1 MSSRSSN
8 SFPSPPPF
16 LHFRPTNSY
25 ALPFYL
31 LENEADV
38 GGRLSSRSDS
48 IQFRQSAD
56 KIRSGEKYG
65 GPRFRFYVG
74 SHQRREAR
82 AFMPRLQRA
91 RRLHSVCERE
101 REGERKEVLEGRG
114 GKESQFM
121 SRRAALF
128 ARSADDIYAN
138 RDVGA
143 RGRNAVRNVATAS
156 TGRVMLC
163 KSRLVYESSLP
174 RANPPPSGKRS
185 RRNVFRRKIMRLPF
199 PRTLRSSRPS

>member
-1 MSSRSSN
+1 MSAGPINLITFNCVSSRSSEPNRSN

-16 LHFRPTNSY
+16 LQQTLT
-25 ALPFYL
+25 LPLSL
-31 LENEADV
+31 LENERPV

-91 RRLHSVCERE
+91 RRFTLREGYRERE
-101 REGERKEVLEGRG
+101 RERKAVLEGREEREG
-114 GKESQFM
+114 IAVYVEAGRPLRSFD
-121 SRRAALF
+121 RRH
-128 ARSADDIYAN
+128 
-138 RDVGA
+138 
-143 RGRNAVRNVATAS
+143 
-156 TGRVMLC
+156 LC
-163 KSRLVYESSLP
+163 KSRRRGTAGETPLETSPQPLP
-174 RANPPPSGKRS
+174 AG
-185 RRNVFRRKIMRLPF
+185 
-199 PRTLRSSRPS
+199 

>member
-101 REGERKEVLEGRG
+101 RGREEGGFGREGRKEIAVYVEAGRPLRSFG
-114 GKESQFM
+114 
-121 SRRAALF
+121 RRH
-128 ARSADDIYAN
+128 
-138 RDVGA
+138 
-143 RGRNAVRNVATAS
+143 
-156 TGRVMLC
+156 LC
-163 KSRLVYESSLP
+163 KSRRRGTRE
-174 RANPPPSGKRS
+174 KR
-185 RRNVFRRKIMRLPF
+185 R
-199 PRTLRSSRPS
+199 

>member
-1 MSSRSSN
+1 MSSRSSD
-8 SFPSPPPF
+8 PVPTLF
-16 LHFRPTNSY
+16 LLRHLSSITLNKLLRS
-25 ALPFYL
+25 LYL
-31 LENEADV
+31 LENERPDPV

-56 KIRSGEKYG
+56 KIRSSEKYG

-91 RRLHSVCERE
+91 RRLLWERE
-101 REGERKEVLEGRG
+101 RGRGRRFWKEGRRG
-114 GKESQFM
+114 EESQFM

-128 ARSADDIYAN
+128 VRSADDIYAN

-143 RGRNAVRNVATAS
+143 RR
-156 TGRVMLC
+156 
-163 KSRLVYESSLP
+163 E
-174 RANPPPSGKRS
+174 KR
-185 RRNVFRRKIMRLPF
+185 R
-199 PRTLRSSRPS
+199 

>member
-1 MSSRSSN
+1 MSSRSSEPNRSN

-16 LHFRPTNSY
+16 LQQTLT
-25 ALPFYL
+25 LPLSL
-31 LENEADV
+31 LENERPV

-91 RRLHSVCERE
+91 RRFTLREGYRERE
-101 REGERKEVLEGRG
+101 RERGRRFWKEGRR

-128 ARSADDIYAN
+128 VRSADDIYAN

-143 RGRNAVRNVATAS
+143 RR
-156 TGRVMLC
+156 
-163 KSRLVYESSLP
+163 E
-174 RANPPPSGKRS
+174 KR
-185 RRNVFRRKIMRLPF
+185 R
-199 PRTLRSSRPS
+199 

>member
-1 MSSRSSN
+1 MSSRSSD
-8 SFPSPPPF
+8 PVPTLF
-16 LHFRPTNSY
+16 LLRHLSSITPNKLLRS
-25 ALPFYL
+25 LYL
-31 LENEADV
+31 LENERPDPV

-56 KIRSGEKYG
+56 KIRSSEKYG

-91 RRLHSVCERE
+91 RRLLRERE
-101 REGERKEVLEGRG
+101 REGEEDGFGRKG
-114 GKESQFM
+114 GEESQFM

-128 ARSADDIYAN
+128 VRSADDIYAN

-143 RGRNAVRNVATAS
+143 RR
-156 TGRVMLC
+156 
-163 KSRLVYESSLP
+163 E
-174 RANPPPSGKRS
+174 KR
-185 RRNVFRRKIMRLPF
+185 R
-199 PRTLRSSRPS
+199 